1 MVSFISNRMGDSGMD
16 DDAADKVKYIHFNG
30 KYWKVVG
37 EELVPLEGEDDK
49 SVLSDLSHADL
60 GFGGEDSG

>member
-1 MVSFISNRMGDSGMD
+1 MD